1 MKSWVVA
8 WVTPS
13 DHPPVSIDQDDACW
27 LMVRHTKRGWELPG
41 GWVEPGETSEMAA
54 LREVFERNWFAWYC
68 DTNCKKFG

>member
-41 GWVEPGETSEMAA
+41 GWVELQEEGDHRISNVEC
-54 LREVFERNWFAWYC
+54 LQQLIHH
-68 DTNCKKFG
+68 